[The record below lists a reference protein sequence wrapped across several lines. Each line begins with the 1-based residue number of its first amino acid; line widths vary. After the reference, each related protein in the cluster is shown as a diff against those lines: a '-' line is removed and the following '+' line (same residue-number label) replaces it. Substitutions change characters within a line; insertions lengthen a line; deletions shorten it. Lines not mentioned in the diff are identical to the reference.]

1 MHNVPAIDP
10 GRQIDWS
17 LTSGDYAAHRPGPP
31 ARLYGLL
38 GLLGVGMPGQRLLD
52 LGTGTGLVAREF
64 ARRGCSVCGTDIAR
78 GQIDA
83 ARELAQ
89 ADGLAVDFQ
98 VAPAEACPYA
108 DASFDVVTASQC
120 WLYFDATRAIA
131 EVRRVL
137 KPGGVLVT
145 THFSWLA
152 LADPVA
158 RASEELVLRFNPA
171 WQGAGWAG
179 KIPSVPAWSNGLA
192 TVQAMFWFDEAVPFT
207 HESWRGRM
215 RACRG
220 VGATLAPAEVAAF
233 DAEHQAMLERV
244 APPNFHVLH
253 RVDAHLFRPLP
264 AIGGR

>member
-10 GRQIDWS
+10 GRAIDWS

-31 ARLYGLL
+31 ARLYDMLA
-38 GLLGVGMPGQRLLD
+38 LLGVGRPGQRLLD

-64 ARRGCSVCGTDIAR
+64 ARRGCNVSGTDIAP
-78 GQIDA
+78 GQVDA
-83 ARELAQ
+83 AREQ
-89 ADGLAVDFQ
+89 ARAEGLAVDFQ
-98 VAPAEACPYA
+98 VAPAETCPYA

-120 WLYFDATRAIA
+120 WLYFDVDSTIA

-158 RASEELVLRFNPA
+158 SASEELVLRFNPA
-171 WQGAGWAG
+171 WKGAHWAG
-179 KIPSVPAWSNGLA
+179 HIPSVPPWSVGRA
-192 TVQAMFWFDEAVPFT
+192 AVQAMFWFDEAVPFT
-207 HESWRGRM
+207 RESWRGRM

-220 VGATLAPAEVAAF
+220 VGATLPPAEVAAF
-233 DAEHQAMLERV
+233 DLEHQAWLEQRV
-244 APPNFHVLH
+244 PLNFQVLH

-264 AIGGR
+264 ADVTP